1 MFVFSWAVHC
11 CVFQQR
17 WGGLLEGRMVSSL
30 IAIQRG
36 CTSTA
41 AVGIELQLCFAIY
54 DHRLSML
61 MLLFFMTEDQA
72 DASVYFLLLHSTCFF
87 WECIS
92 CFFPRLCAVNYFGS
106 VLSMSFVNSTARLK
120 SSDDD
125 VTFALVV
132 VRSKIQP
139 RFTSP

>member
-1 MFVFSWAVHC
+1 MF
-11 CVFQQR
+11 
-17 WGGLLEGRMVSSL
+17 
-30 IAIQRG
+30 
-36 CTSTA
+36 
-41 AVGIELQLCFAIY
+41 
-54 DHRLSML
+54 
-61 MLLFFMTEDQA
+61 
-72 DASVYFLLLHSTCFF
+72 FL
-87 WECIS
+87 ECIS

>member
-1 MFVFSWAVHC
+1 
-11 CVFQQR
+11 
-17 WGGLLEGRMVSSL
+17 MVSSL

-41 AVGIELQLCFAIY
+41 AVGIELRLCFAIY

-72 DASVYFLLLHSTCFF
+72 DASVSTFFCYILHVFL
-87 WECIS
+87 ECIS

>member
-1 MFVFSWAVHC
+1 
-11 CVFQQR
+11 
-17 WGGLLEGRMVSSL
+17 
-30 IAIQRG
+30 
-36 CTSTA
+36 
-41 AVGIELQLCFAIY
+41 
-54 DHRLSML
+54 
-61 MLLFFMTEDQA
+61 LLFMTIGWACWCCYSSWPRIKQTR
-72 DASVYFLLLHSTCFF
+72 ASLLSFATFYMFF
-87 WECIS
+87 SECIS

>member
-1 MFVFSWAVHC
+1 MIHSHVCFQLGSSLLCFST
-11 CVFQQR
+11 QR

-41 AVGIELQLCFAIY
+41 AGGIELRLCFAIY

-72 DASVYFLLLHSTCFF
+72 DASVSTFFCYILHVFFGVYFMFFSPAVCCKLF
-87 WECIS
+87 WECA
-92 CFFPRLCAVNYFGS
+92 FH
-106 VLSMSFVNSTARLK
+106 
-120 SSDDD
+120 
-125 VTFALVV
+125 VV
-132 VRSKIQP
+132 C
-139 RFTSP
+139 